1 MRKQEMPGWVSA
13 LGILLGLA
21 AGVWGLWCVWIGFV
35 GGTMPLLGIH
45 VEGGLLLGLL
55 MLVVGEPL
63 LMTVAYWVFLA
74 VMLPIFLVATAGRR
88 RA

>member
-1 MRKQEMPGWVSA
+1 
-13 LGILLGLA
+13 L
-21 AGVWGLWCVWIGFV
+21 
-35 GGTMPLLGIH
+35 PLIGIH
-45 VEGGLLLGLL
+45 VDGSLLLGLL
-55 MLVVGEPL
+55 MPLVGEPL